1 MTRFPL
7 GNTSISQSNNAWR
20 YYIKLYIRISA
31 VIDFIALRELQRSI
45 CNFEINFEIKNSF
58 VRTVSHQAEAEMDL
72 EVGAADEAESFT
84 TQAL

>member
-31 VIDFIALRELQRSI
+31 VIDFIALRELQRSF
-45 CNFEINFEIKNSF
+45 CNFEINFKMKNSF
-58 VRTVSHQAEAEMDL
+58 VRNQAEAEMDL